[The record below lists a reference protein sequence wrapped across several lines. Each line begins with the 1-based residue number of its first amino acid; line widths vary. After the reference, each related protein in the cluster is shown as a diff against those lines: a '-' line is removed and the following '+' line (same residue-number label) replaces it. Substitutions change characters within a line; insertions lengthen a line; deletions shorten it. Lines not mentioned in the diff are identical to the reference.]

1 MIDRTFTTPVPL
13 VLSARLFRLAL
24 ASGAAGAALSWRCRR
39 KHAVPDDRRGDRS
52 KARCPRGWNCGKGDA
67 EAVQFSGPFVFADN
81 PASSELT
88 RATRVAAERA
98 GTDRRQSNMRVIS
111 TRRRRCQPRRTRP
124 GPCDVREPFKFGS
137 LAYNPAAP
145 EIPPPRSKMPSEVKD
160 ALF

>member
-67 EAVQFSGPFVFADN
+67 EAVQFSSPFVFADN

-98 GTDRRQSNMRVIS
+98 GT
-111 TRRRRCQPRRTRP
+111 
-124 GPCDVREPFKFGS
+124 EPFEFGS

-145 EIPPPRSKMPSEVKD
+145 PEVKD
-160 ALF
+160 ALGGQRCPLLKKGIFEVQGHL